1 MNNLFNKVLLERRT
15 AVAIKAS
22 NFEND
27 DAKVLAIMADI
38 AQLGY
43 TFDKP
48 LIDVLKTQNDSSL
61 SVFHSFLVNQL
72 KVMVGANV
80 RYVPLFKNFPNDIPD
95 DVDFLFKRILT
106 AFKNVFKTGSANYA
120 VLSCGHVIDTDMFNL
135 ADFGACPLCLS
146 QVDELMSHDDSASVE
161 NTKNLKVIKLVD
173 ESVIYEIFKNVIS
186 SRSPISETDKSFISD
201 MFTIG
206 ESVEKYIPKEIF
218 QKEIIALVCG
228 LLVKY
233 SANYE
238 SLISEYMKTAT
249 DVLRF
254 AVQLCDGDV
263 SLKENTKFKLNN
275 TNRRLIMSLLNNV
288 SNPEADMLRYRSQWL
303 RLGEVL
309 HIGSK
314 KDKYPKAYV
323 AFDVLRNDQK
333 SIETF
338 NRKVESLLSKA
349 SKTEHNESLINDLIN
364 LLASRAGE
372 FARRLD
378 TVIRVSN
385 NKEMVIDKFNTVT
398 EQLTTPLLMSIK
410 SHFKN
415 RDTKSDF
422 RFFIPKGKLAKIH
435 FEENDDRSVIEPK
448 YIESINNIIEET
460 LIKRFSNEDSLGKVY
475 IDPSLE
481 NVLVPLSQRNASKA
495 LQTVPRGSRI
505 KVDENSPFIR
515 LFTYWKAPVDVDLAA
530 ICFDKDWVNKDYINY
545 YSLSGYGASRHSGDI
560 VNGQNGACEF
570 IDLDINAFKKKD
582 IRYVAVTLISYRGDH
597 FNTFECFSGFMERDN
612 SSSKQFDATTV
623 KQRFDVAADA
633 TSCVPMIFDLE
644 TSELIWTDFVM
655 HSNELYSNYHNS
667 SGKLVQLA
675 KSSLKLSEIKP
686 NIFDLFMLHA
696 KARADSIDT
705 IRNNEIEY
713 DTVLDLETAKNLDEI
728 MSKWLK

>member
-1 MNNLFNKVLLERRT
+1 MNNLFNQVLLERRT

-22 NFEND
+22 TFDNND
-27 DAKVLAIMADI
+27 TKVLAIMADI

-43 TFDKP
+43 TFDKS

-95 DVDFLFKRILT
+95 DIEFLLKRILT
-106 AFKNVFKTGSANYA
+106 AFKNVFKTRADNYT
-120 VLSCGHVIDTDMFNL
+120 VLSCGHVIDTDLFNL
-135 ADFGACPLCLS
+135 SDLGACPLCLS
-146 QVDELMSHDDSASVE
+146 QVDELMSHDDSAAVE

-173 ESVIYEIFKNVIS
+173 ESVIYDIFKNILS
-186 SRSPISETDKSFISD
+186 SKSPISETDKSFISD
-201 MFTIG
+201 MFVIDS
-206 ESVEKYIPKEIF
+206 SVEQYIPKELF
-218 QKEIIALVCG
+218 QKEIVALVCG
-228 LLVKY
+228 LLVKH
-233 SANYE
+233 SSNYE

-254 AVQLCDGDV
+254 SVQLCDGDV

-275 TNRRLIMSLLNNV
+275 SKRRLIMSLLNDIN
-288 SNPEADMLRYRSQWL
+288 NPEADMLRYRSQWL

-314 KDKYPKAYV
+314 KDKYPKAYS
-323 AFDVLRNDQK
+323 AFDLLRNDQK

-338 NRKVESLLSKA
+338 NRKVESLVAEALKM
-349 SKTEHNESLINDLIN
+349 EDNELVINDLIN

-378 TVIRVSN
+378 TVIRISK
-385 NKEMVIDKFNTVT
+385 NKEIVIDKFNTVT
-398 EQLTTPLLMSIK
+398 ENLPTPLLMSIQA
-410 SHFKN
+410 HFKN

-422 RFFIPKGKLAKIH
+422 RFFLPKGKLAKIH
-435 FEENDDRSVIEPK
+435 FEENDERDVIDNK
-448 YIESINNIIEET
+448 YIQLINKNIEET
-460 LIKRFSNEDSLGKVY
+460 LIKRFSKEESLGKVY
-475 IDPSLE
+475 LDPELE
-481 NVLVPLSQRNASKA
+481 NILIPLSQRNASKA

-505 KVDENSPFIR
+505 KVDKNSPFIR

-545 YSLSGYGASRHSGDI
+545 YSLSGYGSSCHSGDI

-570 IDLDINAFKKKD
+570 IDLDINAFKKQG

-597 FNTFECFSGFMERDN
+597 FNTFECFSGFMERDK
-612 SSSKQFDATTV
+612 SGVKQFDATTV

-644 TSELIWTDFVM
+644 TSEFIWTDFIM
-655 HSNELYSNYHNS
+655 HSDNFYSNYHNS
-667 SGKLVQLA
+667 ADKLVQLA
-675 KSSLKLSEIKP
+675 KSSLQLSEIKP

-696 KARADSIDT
+696 KARSESIDT
-705 IRNNEIEY
+705 VRNSEIEY

-728 MSKWLK
+728 ISKWLK